1 MTGVAGGVNLHNMR
15 LVALGLTLL
24 AALPASAELPG
35 VHLEPR
41 NSALR
46 VPPACI
52 LHVVANDMADQI
64 GRHRSPEL
72 EARIR
77 AAAKAPNLPTVHLES
92 RTTLAEFQE
101 AVRPQ
106 EPHANVFSNFFAVA
120 ANKIFL
126 IEDEPYYTRLK
137 RHIEDSLAHEYA
149 HYLQVTYL
157 NYSVANLATD
167 DAEFMAVEYQSRYR
181 DAYVRT
187 GRAPV
192 CP

>member
-1 MTGVAGGVNLHNMR
+1 MR
-15 LVALGLTLL
+15 L
-24 AALPASAELPG
+24 AALIVMLLAPRPASAELPG

-52 LHVVANDMADQI
+52 LHIVANDMADQI

-72 EARIR
+72 EARMR
-77 AAAKAPNLPTVHLES
+77 AAAKAPNLPSIHLES

-106 EPHANVFSNFFAVA
+106 EPHATVFSNFFAVA

-157 NYSVANLATD
+157 GYTVANLATD
-167 DAEFMAVEYQSRYR
+167 DAEFMAVEYQNNYR
-181 DAYVRT
+181 AAYVRT
-187 GRAPV
+187 GRVPA

>member
-1 MTGVAGGVNLHNMR
+1 M
-15 LVALGLTLL
+15 LL

-35 VHLEPR
+35 VHLGTR
-41 NSALR
+41 NSVLR

-52 LHVVANDMADQI
+52 LHSVANDMADQI

-72 EARIR
+72 EARMR
-77 AAAKAPNLPTVHLES
+77 AAAKDPNLPTIHLES
-92 RTTLAEFQE
+92 RTSLAEFQE

-106 EPHANVFSNFFAVA
+106 EPNAHVFSNFYAVA

-126 IEDEPYYTRLK
+126 IEDEPYYTRLR

-157 NYSVANLATD
+157 GYTVKDLASD
-167 DAEFMAVEYQSRYR
+167 DAEFMAVDYQNNYR
-181 DAYVRT
+181 AAYVGT
-187 GRAPV
+187 GRVPA